1 MYIYSFTFRHSANTH
16 FLFPV
21 ITEWLHDWI
30 QSPWGGEGNGEVES
44 LTWATNT
51 WPWSSGR
58 CALWAP
64 LGWRTSRR
72 PHPVKHKR
80 PVIMT
85 RTQHHG
91 NVCSVFRNNV
101 YTDIKREN
109 EQRLCGGARDGGKT
123 KMMFDKIKQKSQMD
137 HQRDVSAF
145 ELQRLT
151 VLLHKSVECYS
162 SSPTHDS
169 TFLFYF
175 LSHIVQHFLS
185 HSECNDFRPHPAW
198 GTVPADQCGG
208 TAGGFPRCDGP
219 CPLEPCAPAQKAA
232 AHQEW
237 SFSGQIYWMP
247 SSLAAC
253 HPATLSASLG
263 RPATDKTLH

>member
-1 MYIYSFTFRHSANTH
+1 MTILNGNGALFANILCAIPILIRSFEWKQLLIETKRNCLCIFVYIYSCTFRHSANTH

-30 QSPWGGEGNGEVES
+30 QSPWGGGGDGEVES

-91 NVCSVFRNNV
+91 NICSVFRNNV
-101 YTDIKREN
+101 YTDIKRED

-151 VLLHKSVECYS
+151 VLHKSVECYS
-162 SSPTHDS
+162 SSPTHTTLLSFS
-169 TFLFYF
+169 TFF
-175 LSHIVQHFLS
+175 
-185 HSECNDFRPHPAW
+185 
-198 GTVPADQCGG
+198 GT
-208 TAGGFPRCDGP
+208 
-219 CPLEPCAPAQKAA
+219 
-232 AHQEW
+232 
-237 SFSGQIYWMP
+237 
-247 SSLAAC
+247 
-253 HPATLSASLG
+253 
-263 RPATDKTLH
+263 